1 MQSALLNIISNIG
14 ANATFAGIATPRTA
28 PGTPDQNV
36 FYIASEDGT
45 YSNFGGIVVS
55 GEVVILQNSE
65 GGWQKKSTG
74 IAAVDMDKYFRTEV
88 DSEEKLTKAGDAG
101 DASWLETRWDETTFD
116 GKKEAVSRRQVKLE
130 NSAIGVTS
138 DGRAYVEKEGN
149 CKILLTVENLADYAK
164 KDLSNISDTALRDK
178 IHAQEDWVVEY
189 KIDDDHSV
197 SFDADQD
204 AGQTV
209 GSTAEDVDK
218 ALYFSTTSPSFGS
231 AISPVSAR
239 IIYGRESLSYVAM
252 FVGSDD
258 YVHKIVW
265 DKEGNLT
272 KQYAY
277 SFDDFATKQEIEEL
291 KLGDL
296 TSLGYLPTR
305 IVDMGEYSSSEG
317 FDFNEPLLTELAS
330 AMQAVSEGKATL
342 LLKAATPYGDPLFF
356 SGVSV
361 RIDAGIDYRMT
372 FLMSNGNSYWISFEA
387 GYPDSVQQGFTEGGD
402 SGTITSG
409 AYTDNKDYK
418 EI

>member
-1 MQSALLNIISNIG
+1 MGNYEQLKEAISNSIKANGNQEITGDVMQSALLNIISNIG

-116 GKKEAVSRRQVKLE
+116 GKKEAVSRRQMKLGK
-130 NSAIGVTS
+130 SAIGVTT

-149 CKILLTVENLADYAK
+149 CKILLTVENLADYA
-164 KDLSNISDTALRDK
+164 N
-178 IHAQEDWVVEY
+178 
-189 KIDDDHSV
+189 
-197 SFDADQD
+197 
-204 AGQTV
+204 
-209 GSTAEDVDK
+209 
-218 ALYFSTTSPSFGS
+218 
-231 AISPVSAR
+231 
-239 IIYGRESLSYVAM
+239 
-252 FVGSDD
+252 
-258 YVHKIVW
+258 
-265 DKEGNLT
+265 
-272 KQYAY
+272 
-277 SFDDFATKQEIEEL
+277 
-291 KLGDL
+291 
-296 TSLGYLPTR
+296 LPTR

-317 FDFNEPLLTELAS
+317 FYFNEPLLAELA
-330 AMQAVSEGKATL
+330 AAINAVSEGKASL
-342 LLKAATPYGDPLFF
+342 LLKATTSNRVPLAFT
-356 SGVSV
+356 GASV
-361 RIDAGIDYRMT
+361 RIEDGVDYRLT
-372 FLMSNGNSYWISFEA
+372 FLFDDGRSYSISFEA
-387 GYPDSVQQGFTEGGD
+387 GYPDSVQQGFTEGGG
-402 SGTITSG
+402 SGTITSK